1 MSPATDKLLPH
12 QRVAELEALPVPS
25 GHVAGRGSHR
35 GMFFVE
41 VLLTD
46 LCVSDPLLVVIVR
59 SGLITQMN
67 QTPHCWI
74 RIQWGPWIR
83 IQGGAKIFTKI
94 EKSSEILCFE
104 VLDVFF

>member
-1 MSPATDKLLPH
+1 MSPAADQLLPH

-46 LCVSDPLLVVIVR
+46 ICVSDPLLVVIVR
-59 SGLITQMN
+59 SGLITHEPN
-67 QTPHCWI
+67 RKATLHCCI

-83 IQGGAKIFTKI
+83 IQGGQKYLQK
-94 EKSSEILCFE
+94 
-104 VLDVFF
+104 